1 MLIFLR
7 FIFIN
12 YIKIHIQMIQNTQQ
26 NINQDSIPKSISRV
40 NFLYN
45 FVKENNIKKP
55 QFICYFIALALI
67 IYFIIVT
74 IFGEKGLF
82 FYKSLKSQVQNKE
95 FVKKELIGKMR
106 TKKSMVEGMNLE
118 SLDLDLVDEQS
129 RKVLGYVGKSEVV
142 IYQDKK
148 TDEDESN

>member
-1 MLIFLR
+1 ML
-7 FIFIN
+7 
-12 YIKIHIQMIQNTQQ
+12 
-26 NINQDSIPKSISRV
+26 P
-40 NFLYN
+40 
-45 FVKENNIKKP
+45 
-55 QFICYFIALALI
+55 
-67 IYFIIVT
+67 
-74 IFGEKGLF
+74 GL
-82 FYKSLKSQVQNKE
+82 K

-148 TDEDESN
+148 SDEDESN

>member
-1 MLIFLR
+1 
-7 FIFIN
+7 
-12 YIKIHIQMIQNTQQ
+12 MIQNNQQ
-26 NINQDSIPKSISRV
+26 NINQVSIPKSISRV

-148 TDEDESN
+148 IDDDESN

>member
-1 MLIFLR
+1 
-7 FIFIN
+7 
-12 YIKIHIQMIQNTQQ
+12 MIQNNQQ
-26 NINQDSIPKSISRV
+26 NINQVLIPKSISRV

-118 SLDLDLVDEQS
+118 SLDLDLVADTPCAWQ
-129 RKVLGYVGKSEVV
+129 EVC
-142 IYQDKK
+142 
-148 TDEDESN
+148 S

>member
-1 MLIFLR
+1 
-7 FIFIN
+7 
-12 YIKIHIQMIQNTQQ
+12 MIQNNQQ
-26 NINQDSIPKSISRV
+26 NINQVSIPKSISRV

-142 IYQDKK
+142 IYQDKR
-148 TDEDESN
+148 TDDDESN

>member
-1 MLIFLR
+1 
-7 FIFIN
+7 
-12 YIKIHIQMIQNTQQ
+12 MIQNNQQ
-26 NINQDSIPKSISRV
+26 NIDQVSIPKSISRV

-148 TDEDESN
+148 SDEDESN

>member
-1 MLIFLR
+1 
-7 FIFIN
+7 
-12 YIKIHIQMIQNTQQ
+12 MIQNTQQ

>member
-12 YIKIHIQMIQNTQQ
+12 YIKIHIQMIQNNQQ
-26 NINQDSIPKSISRV
+26 NINQVSIPKSISRV

>member
-1 MLIFLR
+1 M
-7 FIFIN
+7 
-12 YIKIHIQMIQNTQQ
+12 IKNNQQ
-26 NINQDSIPKSISRV
+26 NINQVSVPKSILRV

-148 TDEDESN
+148 TDDDESN

>member
-1 MLIFLR
+1 M
-7 FIFIN
+7 
-12 YIKIHIQMIQNTQQ
+12 
-26 NINQDSIPKSISRV
+26 
-40 NFLYN
+40 
-45 FVKENNIKKP
+45 
-55 QFICYFIALALI
+55 I

-82 FYKSLKSQVQNKE
+82 FYKTLKSQVQNKE
-95 FVKKELIGKMR
+95 FVKRELISKMR

-142 IYQDKK
+142 IYQDKNGE
-148 TDEDESN
+148 EDE

>member
-1 MLIFLR
+1 
-7 FIFIN
+7 
-12 YIKIHIQMIQNTQQ
+12 MIQNTQQ
-26 NINQDSIPKSISRV
+26 NINQDPIPKSVSRV

-45 FVKENNIKKP
+45 LVKENNIKKP
-55 QFICYFIALALI
+55 QFICYFIAFALI
-67 IYFIIVT
+67 IYFIVVT

-82 FYKSLKSQVQNKE
+82 FYNSLKSQVQNKE

-148 TDEDESN
+148 TDDDESN

>member
-1 MLIFLR
+1 
-7 FIFIN
+7 
-12 YIKIHIQMIQNTQQ
+12 MIQNNQQ
-26 NINQDSIPKSISRV
+26 NINQVSIPKSISRV

-148 TDEDESN
+148 TDDDESN

>member
-1 MLIFLR
+1 
-7 FIFIN
+7 
-12 YIKIHIQMIQNTQQ
+12 MIQNNQQ
-26 NINQDSIPKSISRV
+26 NINQVSIPKSISRV

-148 TDEDESN
+148 SDEDESN

>member
-1 MLIFLR
+1 
-7 FIFIN
+7 
-12 YIKIHIQMIQNTQQ
+12 MIQNNQQ
-26 NINQDSIPKSISRV
+26 NIDQISIPKSISRA

-106 TKKSMVEGMNLE
+106 TKKSMVDGMNLE

-142 IYQDKK
+142 IYQDKN
-148 TDEDESN
+148 TNDDESN

>member
-1 MLIFLR
+1 
-7 FIFIN
+7 
-12 YIKIHIQMIQNTQQ
+12 MIQNNQQ
-26 NINQDSIPKSISRV
+26 NINQVSIPKSISRV

>member
-148 TDEDESN
+148 SDEDESN

>member
-1 MLIFLR
+1 
-7 FIFIN
+7 
-12 YIKIHIQMIQNTQQ
+12 MIQNTQQ
-26 NINQDSIPKSISRV
+26 DIIQNSSNSSFSRV

-45 FVKENNIKKP
+45 FVKEHNIKKS
-55 QFICYFIALALI
+55 QFILYFIALAMI

-82 FYKSLKSQVQNKE
+82 FYKTLKSQVQNKE
-95 FVKKELIGKMR
+95 FVKRELISKMR

-142 IYQDKK
+142 IYQDKNGN
-148 TDEDESN
+148 EDDSN

>member
-1 MLIFLR
+1 
-7 FIFIN
+7 
-12 YIKIHIQMIQNTQQ
+12 MIQNNQQ
-26 NINQDSIPKSISRV
+26 NINQASIPKSISRV

-148 TDEDESN
+148 TDDDESN

>member
-1 MLIFLR
+1 
-7 FIFIN
+7 
-12 YIKIHIQMIQNTQQ
+12 MIQNNQQ
-26 NINQDSIPKSISRV
+26 NINQISIPKSISRV

-148 TDEDESN
+148 IDDDESN

>member
-26 NINQDSIPKSISRV
+26 NINQVSIPKSISRV

-148 TDEDESN
+148 SDEDESN

>member
-1 MLIFLR
+1 
-7 FIFIN
+7 
-12 YIKIHIQMIQNTQQ
+12 MIQNNQQ
-26 NINQDSIPKSISRV
+26 NINQVSIPKSISRV

-95 FVKKELIGKMR
+95 FVKRDLLNKMR

-148 TDEDESN
+148 SDEDESN